1 MERRDNA
8 FHHFTTLSKKNLKAA
23 RRDLL
28 DSLDYIT
35 GNFRLSNSKKHAKAG
50 LYYNNVLLD
59 DLSELDQFT
68 QLLHKH
74 PISPNAGSF
83 SNLAER
89 QKFITALQKRIDIID
104 FRKRWEERKMYKFS
118 MARIAEISSWL

>member
-1 MERRDNA
+1 MERIDNA